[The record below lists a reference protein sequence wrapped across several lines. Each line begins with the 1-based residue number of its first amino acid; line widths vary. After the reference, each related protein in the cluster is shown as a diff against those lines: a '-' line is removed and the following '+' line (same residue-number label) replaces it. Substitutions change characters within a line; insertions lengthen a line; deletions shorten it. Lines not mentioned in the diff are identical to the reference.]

1 VKAAGACY
9 RFHVPIILKSG
20 GLNLLEFSGP
30 VQAYNG
36 IALTSP
42 VTVFIYINYSTKN
55 RNIFI

>member
-1 VKAAGACY
+1 MKAAGAFY
-9 RFHVPIILKSG
+9 RLHVPIVLKSG
-20 GLNLLEFSGP
+20 SLNLLEFSGP

-42 VTVFIYINYSTKN
+42 VTVFIYINYSTNN